1 MCPAPIGGPGRLDH
15 PPCSEHRGLSRPH
28 FRCSIEG
35 PFTNS
40 GPVPMRIVRLITLF
54 LLPGG
59 GLAAS
64 HVEAQLPRPTGPAA
78 VVGRVLDAES
88 RTPLSYVV
96 VDIID
101 QKRRVE
107 TDASGRFRIEDLSPQ
122 LVTVRLRQIGY
133 PVVERSL
140 NLFAGRETRVEYV
153 LAKAPPRLADVV
165 VNAKRSPTNLLMAG
179 FEERKRL
186 GIGKMYG
193 DEELARHRERRVPDL
208 LRDAPGVQFVMGR
221 GGEYQLASNRS
232 TMGLGNNRTAG
243 SCFLQVVIDG
253 MVVWSPET
261 GSQRS
266 TSFGPPDLGNL
277 VAVSEL
283 IGIEVYSGLAGV
295 PAMYRRQG
303 NSCGVVLFWTR
314 RGDYVPVIR

>member
-1 MCPAPIGGPGRLDH
+1 MH
-15 PPCSEHRGLSRPH
+15 P
-28 FRCSIEG
+28 
-35 PFTNS
+35 
-40 GPVPMRIVRLITLF
+40 VRF
-54 LLPGG
+54 LLL
-59 GLAAS
+59 LALSGAA
-64 HVEAQLPRPTGPAA
+64 VAAPTAEAQLSRGPAS

-101 QKRRVE
+101 QQRRVE
-107 TDASGRFRIEDLSPQ
+107 TDASGNFRIEDLSPQ

-153 LAKAPPRLADVV
+153 LTKAPPRLADVIV
-165 VNAKRSPTNLLMAG
+165 TAKRSPTNLLMAG
-179 FEERKRL
+179 FDERKRL

-193 DEELARHRERRVPDL
+193 DEELARHRGRRVPDV

-221 GGEYQLASNRS
+221 GGEYLLASNRS
-232 TMGLGNNRTAG
+232 AMGLGNNRAG
-243 SCFLQVVIDG
+243 GACFLQVVVDG

-261 GSQRS
+261 GSNRS
-266 TSFGPPDLGNL
+266 TTFGPPDLAYL
-277 VAVSEL
+277 VSVPEL
-283 IGIEVYSGLAGV
+283 IGIEVYSGIAGV
-295 PAMYRRQG
+295 PALYRRQG

>member
-1 MCPAPIGGPGRLDH
+1 MRLA
-15 PPCSEHRGLSRPH
+15 RA
-28 FRCSIEG
+28 
-35 PFTNS
+35 
-40 GPVPMRIVRLITLF
+40 VPTAAVVA
-54 LLPGG
+54 
-59 GLAAS
+59 LALGTAAA
-64 HVEAQLPRPTGPAA
+64 EAQLGRGPA
-78 VVGRVLDAES
+78 VVMGRVLDAET
-88 RTPLSYVV
+88 RNPLPFVA

-107 TDASGRFRIEDLSPQ
+107 TDASGYFRIEDLAPQ

-140 NLFAGRETRVEYV
+140 NLFAGRESRVEYV
-153 LAKAPPRLADVV
+153 LAKAPPRLEEVRV
-165 VNAKRSPTNLLMAG
+165 TAKRSATNLLMAG

-186 GIGKMYG
+186 GIGKFYG
-193 DEELARHRERRVPDL
+193 EEELARHQERRVQDV
-208 LRDAPGVQFVMGR
+208 LRDAPGVQFIIGR

-232 TMGLGNNRTAG
+232 AMGLGNNRTGGA
-243 SCFLQVVIDG
+243 CFLQVVVDG
-253 MVVWSPET
+253 LLVWSPET
-261 GSQRS
+261 GTNR
-266 TSFGPPDLGNL
+266 TTTFGPPDIANL

-283 IGIEVYSGLAGV
+283 VGVEVYSGLAGV